1 MPKKFIRIC
10 PECNSSDI
18 KPDMSADS
26 YSKGLLNQWQ
36 CNNCGYT
43 GLFFPE
49 YTQEDLK
56 KIKEKNRELRKLFM
70 FLSFSCIL

>member
-1 MPKKFIRIC
+1 MC
-10 PECNSSDI
+10 PECNSTDT

-36 CNNCGYT
+36 CNTCGYT

-49 YTQEDLK
+49 YPQEDLK
-56 KIKEKNRELRKLFM
+56 KIKEKK
-70 FLSFSCIL
+70 